1 MKIYF
6 ATKEE
11 NNRSRQ
17 EEFLKL
23 TPVERL
29 ESFLRDA
36 SLNAELPQ
44 KEGAFNPNDKKGN
57 FVIDMTDKSIG
68 RNNSSSIT

>member
-1 MKIYF
+1 MKVYF

-11 NNRSRQ
+11 NNQRRQ

-23 TPVERL
+23 SPVERL

-36 SLNAELPQ
+36 SINAALPQ
-44 KEGAFNPNDKKGN
+44 KKTFLIPMIKKE
-57 FVIDMTDKSIG
+57 IL
-68 RNNSSSIT
+68 

>member
-1 MKIYF
+1 MKVYF

-11 NNRSRQ
+11 NNRRRQ

-23 TPVERL
+23 SPVERL

-36 SLNAELPQ
+36 SLNAVLPQ
-44 KEGAFNPNDKKGN
+44 KEDVSHPNDKKGN
-57 FVIDMTDKSIG
+57 FVIDLSNGKFLQ
-68 RNNSSSIT
+68 

>member
-11 NNRSRQ
+11 NNRRRQ

-36 SLNAELPQ
+36 SINAALPQ
-44 KEGAFNPNDKKGN
+44 KEGNSHPNDKKGN
-57 FVIDMTDKSIG
+57 FLIDLTNGKFLQ
-68 RNNSSSIT
+68 

>member
-1 MKIYF
+1 MYKSKFMKVYF

-11 NNRSRQ
+11 NNQRRQ

-23 TPVERL
+23 SPDERL

-36 SLNAELPQ
+36 SLNAALPQ
-44 KEGAFNPNDKKGN
+44 KEGASHPNDKKGN
-57 FVIDMTDKSIG
+57 FVIDLTNGKFFQ
-68 RNNSSSIT
+68 

>member
-11 NNRSRQ
+11 NNRRRQ

-23 TPVERL
+23 TPAERL

-36 SLNAELPQ
+36 SINAALPQ
-44 KEGAFNPNDKKGN
+44 EEGNSHPNDKKGN
-57 FVIDMTDKSIG
+57 FVIDLTDKKQLD
-68 RNNSSSIT
+68 